1 MKRSRN
7 PTRIAFAGIV
17 CSLVVS
23 AIVGIFV
30 ILVGD
35 FDETEIKILFT
46 SGSLAGLSILLLPS
60 LFHLERNQYMIVA
73 RLGVLTAIGGGAAIQ
88 LVIWSEGNFG
98 GELFWKTVVTD
109 GILAFSINQ
118 MLALLMARV
127 EQPLLVMSRWVT
139 TVAISAVA
147 VFMMYVIW
155 ANEFP
160 EQAIR
165 IFASVVVLDAL
176 GTMAFPIIVRLSKN
190 K

>member
-73 RLGVLTAIGGGAAIQ
+73 RLGVLTAIGGGRQ
-88 LVIWSEGNFG
+88 FN
-98 GELFWKTVVTD
+98 
-109 GILAFSINQ
+109 
-118 MLALLMARV
+118 LLSGV
-127 EQPLLVMSRWVT
+127 KG
-139 TVAISAVA
+139 ISAENC
-147 VFMMYVIW
+147 FGK
-155 ANEFP
+155 
-160 EQAIR
+160 R
-165 IFASVVVLDAL
+165 
-176 GTMAFPIIVRLSKN
+176 
-190 K
+190 

>member
-46 SGSLAGLSILLLPS
+46 SGSLAGLSILSLPS

-73 RLGVLTAIGGGAAIQ
+73 RLGVLTVIGGGLAIQ
-88 LVIWSEGNFG
+88 LVIWSEGDFG
-98 GELFWKTVVTD
+98 GDD
-109 GILAFSINQ
+109 GG
-118 MLALLMARV
+118 
-127 EQPLLVMSRWVT
+127 
-139 TVAISAVA
+139 
-147 VFMMYVIW
+147 
-155 ANEFP
+155 
-160 EQAIR
+160 
-165 IFASVVVLDAL
+165 DL
-176 GTMAFPIIVRLSKN
+176 GEVDEDDEAGDGDE
-190 K
+190 